1 MITSLANSTQELIIR
16 RSALEQIQDN
26 KRDVADTH
34 QSVTAVGARLRQAVA
49 SFGTIKPC
57 LTSEQVIEATTRLQ
71 NLGHKLRASHEKFP
85 TQYRQVKELD
95 ALGRMIEE
103 LDTFLARAWASFVLA
118 ETQPHFELLELVATL
133 PEVSGQIGTVRPLR
147 DRLQSAS
154 SRLPRNQSNR
164 AQFES
169 DLLALQNSLANLS
182 GLDRDVTEFLRKV
195 QKGTASMSDLTDEI
209 LDWCRENERA
219 TAFKISFRQI
229 R

>member
-1 MITSLANSTQELIIR
+1 MITSLASDTQELIVR
-16 RSALEQIQDN
+16 RSELEQIQDN
-26 KRDVADTH
+26 KKDIADTH
-34 QSVTAVGARLRQAVA
+34 QRVLAVGARLRQTVA
-49 SFGTIKPC
+49 SFSIIKPC
-57 LTSEQVIEATTRLQ
+57 LTSEQAIEATAQLQ
-71 NLGHKLRASHEKFP
+71 IIGGKLKGSHEKFP
-85 TQYRQVKELD
+85 TQYRQVRELD
-95 ALGRMIEE
+95 ALGRLIEE
-103 LDTFLARAWASFVLA
+103 LDSFLTRAWASFVLA
-118 ETQPHFELLELVATL
+118 ETQSHFELLNLVGTL
-133 PEVSGQIGTVRPLR
+133 PEVSGQIGTIRSLR

-154 SRLPRNQSNR
+154 GRLPRNESTR

-182 GLDRDVTEFLRKV
+182 GLERDVTEFLRKV